1 MYKIPIKMLKQNSI
15 TNKRFIQQKGAEKL
29 VKDELAVCM

>member
-1 MYKIPIKMLKQNSI
+1 MLKQNSI
-15 TNKRFIQQKGAEKL
+15 TNKRFIQQKVAEKL